1 MRPNPRILVVD
12 DERDLAELL
21 SYNLRK
27 RGFDVSVALDGRE
40 ALHKAS
46 QQKPDIML
54 LDVMLPGLSGIEVA
68 ERLREDPSTA
78 DIPIVMLTARTSEHD
93 ELSGLSVGADDY
105 ISKPF
110 SIEVVVARLEAVL
123 RRAAAPVSDAKTLE
137 LGRIRLDMRTYEAW
151 LGDEQLKFTRTEFKL
166 LAALLASQGRV
177 LTRRELIDRA
187 LGAGVTVTDRTIDVH
202 VAAVRRKLADEAALI
217 RTVRGVGYRA
227 APREEA
233 VGADE
238 S

>member
-1 MRPNPRILVVD
+1 MRPNARILVVD

-21 SYNLRK
+21 SYNLK
-27 RGFDVSVALDGRE
+27 RRGYEVVVAMDGRE
-40 ALHKAS
+40 ALAKATK
-46 QQKPDIML
+46 QTPDIIL
-54 LDVMLPGLSGIEVA
+54 LDLMLPGLSGIEVA
-68 ERLREDPSTA
+68 ERLREDPETA
-78 DIPIVMLTARTSEHD
+78 EIPIVMLTARTSEQD
-93 ELSGLSVGADDY
+93 ELAGLSVGADDY

-110 SIEVVVARLEAVL
+110 SMEVVIARLEAVL
-123 RRAAAPVSDAKTLE
+123 RRAAAPAPDAKTLE
-137 LGRIRLDMRTYEAW
+137 LGRVRLDMRTYEAW
-151 LGDEQLKFTRTEFKL
+151 LGEEPLRFTRTEFRL

-202 VAAVRRKLADEAALI
+202 VAAVRRKLNDESALI

-227 APREEA
+227 APKEEA